1 MRSVKPRAQQL
12 MTNSLFG
19 FTVIFVLLLGASF
32 TRVHAQRE
40 VGVRPT
46 DSGGPLMPEQAAY
59 DIKSYDLDLSINPAE
74 QSIKGVLTAHALI
87 VHPTAWFVLDLDPPL
102 TVDSVGLVNAT
113 VNPQALS
120 FERRAGQLWIAFPL
134 TKQPG
139 ENVRVRVSYGGKP
152 RVSPR
157 PPWAGGFVWAHTAG
171 GQPWIG
177 VACQSDGADLWFP
190 VKDHPSDKPET
201 VSLHFN
207 VPQPLVV
214 ASNGTL
220 RSVDKNQDG
229 TQTFNWFVSN
239 PINNYNITLNVAPYK
254 TIQDRYA
261 SVSGADVPVTLW
273 VLPEDY
279 DKGMALVK
287 QTKEYLRFFEEHLG
301 PYPFRN
307 EKVGIAQTK
316 YLGMEHQTI
325 IAYGNN
331 FKFDADGFDWLMFH
345 ELGHEWWGNLVTA
358 SDWRDFWIHEG
369 FQSFMDTLYLEKLRG
384 KDAYFKGMTNRMKS
398 LRNLQSV
405 APRESRTMVQMYMA
419 APDYVRSDGDIYGK
433 GAVILHTLRYLIGEE
448 AFFAALRRMA
458 YPDPLREKLFT
469 GRQVRFA
476 TTDDFQRIAETASG
490 KKLDWF
496 FEVYLR
502 QPKLPRLLSERNG
515 NRLELRWEAPGGLTF
530 PMPVE
535 VQVGTS
541 TRRYEMAGG
550 AVTIPIEAEKTVV
563 VDPQNWILK
572 AQ

>member
-1 MRSVKPRAQQL
+1 
-12 MTNSLFG
+12 MTTKSIFG
-19 FTVIFVLLLGASF
+19 FMVIFVLLLGVSS
-32 TRVHAQRE
+32 TSVHAQRE
-40 VGVRPT
+40 LGVRPT

-59 DIKSYDLDLSINPAE
+59 DIKSYDLDLRINPAE
-74 QSIKGVLTAHALI
+74 QSIKGVLTAQALI

-102 TVDSVGLVNAT
+102 TVDSVALVNPAG
-113 VNPQALS
+113 NSQALS
-120 FERRAGQLWIAFPL
+120 FERRAGKLWIAFPL

-152 RVSPR
+152 RVAPH
-157 PPWAGGFVWAHTAG
+157 PPWTGGFVWAKTAG

-190 VKDHPSDKPET
+190 VKDHPSDEPET

-214 ASNGTL
+214 ASNGSL
-220 RSVDKNQDG
+220 RSVVRNQDG

-254 TIQDRYA
+254 TIQDKYA
-261 SVSGADVPVTLW
+261 SVSGAVVPVTFW

-279 DKGMALVK
+279 DKGRALVK
-287 QTKEYLRFFEEHLG
+287 QTKEYLRFFEEYLG
-301 PYPFRN
+301 PYPFRS
-307 EKVGIAQTK
+307 EKVGIAQTN

-369 FQSFMDTLYLEKLRG
+369 FQSFMDTFYLERLRG

-398 LRNLQSV
+398 LRNMQPV
-405 APRESRTMVQMYMA
+405 APRESRTTVQVYMA
-419 APDYVRSDGDIYGK
+419 GPDYLRSDGDIYGK
-433 GAVILHTLRYLIGEE
+433 GAVILHTLRYLIGDKP
-448 AFFAALRRMA
+448 FFVALRRMA
-458 YPDPLREKLFT
+458 YPDPSSEKLT
-469 GRQVRFA
+469 NGRQVRFT

-490 KKLDWF
+490 ARLDWF

-502 QPKLPRLLSERNG
+502 QPKLPRLLSERKG
-515 NRLELRWEAPGGLTF
+515 NQLELRWEAPEGLPF

-535 VQVGTS
+535 VQIGNS
-541 TRRYEMAGG
+541 TRRYEMASGS
-550 AVTIPIEAEKTVV
+550 VTVPIEAGKTVV

-572 AQ
+572 AP